1 MSKNPLVSIIMNC
14 HNGEKFL
21 KKSLNSVIKQTYK
34 NWEIIFYDNQS
45 VDNSKEI
52 LNSFNNKKIKYF
64 HSKKYLKLYEARN
77 FAIKEAKGKYITF
90 LDTDDWWNK
99 NKLINQILLIEKNN
113 STLIYTNVWMYND
126 ETKKKYLF
134 CANKEPSGKITQRL
148 LNKYKVGIITVMVK
162 KEIFRK
168 FKFNNQ
174 YQIIGDFDF
183 FTKLSIN
190 NNFSYID
197 KPLTFYRMHEKNLS
211 KIKLKVYVKEMAHWI
226 NKNNKMFRNLGFSIN
241 NQKIFLLKLRIKIFF
256 FKLLNF
262 LGV

>member
-1 MSKNPLVSIIMNC
+1 ML
-14 HNGEKFL
+14 
-21 KKSLNSVIKQTYK
+21 
-34 NWEIIFYDNQS
+34 
-45 VDNSKEI
+45 
-52 LNSFNNKKIKYF
+52 
-64 HSKKYLKLYEARN
+64 
-77 FAIKEAKGKYITF
+77 
-90 LDTDDWWNK
+90 
-99 NKLINQILLIEKNN
+99 
-113 STLIYTNVWMYND
+113 
-126 ETKKKYLF
+126 
-134 CANKEPSGKITQRL
+134 
-148 LNKYKVGIITVMVK
+148 K

-211 KIKLKVYVKEMAHWI
+211 KIKLKVYVEEMTHWI